1 MYVRV
6 CFAADGGVLFSATD
20 VDECFPGD
28 ASTQR
33 RSRLS
38 RNCKGS
44 AYVVASMQAN
54 TEEQEGLFCSAG
66 RCQKII
72 SDY

>member
-1 MYVRV
+1 MCVRV

-33 RSRLS
+33 RS
-38 RNCKGS
+38 
-44 AYVVASMQAN
+44 
-54 TEEQEGLFCSAG
+54 
-66 RCQKII
+66 
-72 SDY
+72 